1 MSGPTAPTIVVF
13 DSGLGGLSVLSPIAA
28 SLPQARLIYVADE
41 AGFPYG
47 GRSEQDLL
55 ARVGSVIG
63 AAMDRFR
70 PDLVVVACNTAST
83 LVLPQLRARFTV
95 PIVGTVPAI
104 KPAAEQSQSRCFA
117 ILATEGTAKRDY
129 TRALIDQFAKNC
141 RVIIHSP
148 PALAPRAEAFLR
160 GEGLDGQALLADIAP
175 CFVNENGSKTDTIVL
190 GCTHYPLLLEAMKR
204 LAPWPVTWIDP
215 APAIARRVAHL
226 LGPTASAAQMR
237 AGANLFVST
246 GPVDLTAGLRHALQA
261 YGLADEAIVHLELV

>member
-1 MSGPTAPTIVVF
+1 MSGHLAPTIVVF
-13 DSGLGGLSVLSPIAA
+13 DSGLGGLTVLSPIAA

-55 ARVGSVIG
+55 ARVETVMGAVIE
-63 AAMDRFR
+63 RFR

-95 PIVGTVPAI
+95 PFVGTVPAI

-129 TRALIDQFAKNC
+129 THALIDQFATDC
-141 RVIIHSP
+141 RVVIHSP

-160 GEGLDGQALLADIAP
+160 GEGLDEQALLADIAP
-175 CFVNENGSKTDTIVL
+175 CFVSVNGSKTDTIVL
-190 GCTHYPLLLEAMKR
+190 GCTHYPLLLAAMKR

-215 APAIARRVAHL
+215 APAIAKRVAHL
-226 LGPTASAAQMR
+226 LGPATREAPLR
-237 AGANLFVST
+237 TGPNLFVST
-246 GPVDLTAGLRHALQA
+246 SPVELTAGLHHALQA
-261 YGLADEAIVHLELV
+261 YGLADEAIVHLDLA